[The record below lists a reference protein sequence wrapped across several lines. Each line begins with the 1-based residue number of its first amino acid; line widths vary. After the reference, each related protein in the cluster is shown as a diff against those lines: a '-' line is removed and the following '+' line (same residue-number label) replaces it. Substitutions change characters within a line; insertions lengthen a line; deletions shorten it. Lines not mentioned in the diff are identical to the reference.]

1 MELDF
6 TYPVCNSYYVFK
18 LPAALKQR
26 SRLHIPWLG
35 FSVAISVI
43 LLITCF
49 ILSSRQNQLVEEIA
63 ALQFKENELNTN
75 TASLSAELMTL
86 QNEDT
91 RKTNLELRRKIAE
104 VETTFGKVSKVIELV
119 SDARGQSVSVTNA
132 EKELA
137 HAINTLGNLDYAK
150 AGEELTAVTTN
161 LNSQIAKKQAEVA
174 VAAQAA
180 QDLPTA
186 GSYRRQSVTTSRGTF
201 TVSLIAESLSG
212 VRMITDSANDDT
224 CTKDCA
230 ALPLATYVSRNG
242 GFAGINGSYFCPP
255 DYPSCADKI
264 NSFNTLLFNA
274 RTKKYMNSDN
284 NVYTSNPMIVH
295 NADRSLRF
303 MGSAQEWGRDTGIIG
318 GISNYPMLVSGG
330 NPATS
335 ESGAKGPRG
344 FLGVKSGT
352 IYIGVVHAADFGD
365 AAATLA
371 TLGLETA
378 MNLDGGG
385 SSALYYNGK
394 YVVGPGRNLPN
405 AIILAR

>member
-1 MELDF
+1 M
-6 TYPVCNSYYVFK
+6 FK
-18 LPAALKQR
+18 LPAALKQH

-35 FSVAISVI
+35 ISVLVSVI
-43 LLITCF
+43 LLLVCV
-49 ILSSRQNQLVEEIA
+49 ILSNRQKQLITDIS
-63 ALQFKENELNTN
+63 ALQSKESELTTN
-75 TASLSAELMTL
+75 SASLSAELLVL

-104 VETTFGKVSKVIELV
+104 VETTFGQVSKVLELI
-119 SDARGQSVSVTNA
+119 SDARGQGVSVTNS

-137 HAINTLGNLDYAK
+137 RAINTLGNLEYAK
-150 AGEELTAVTTN
+150 AGEELTAVSTS

-180 QDLPTA
+180 QDLPSA

-212 VRMITDSANDDT
+212 VRMITDSANDET

-230 ALPLATYVSRNG
+230 AIPLATYVSRNG

-255 DYPSCADKI
+255 DYPSCSDKV

-274 RTKKYMNSDN
+274 RTKKYMNGDN
-284 NVYTSNPMIVH
+284 NVYSTNPMVVQ
-295 NADRSLRF
+295 NTDRSLRF
-303 MGSAQEWGRDTGIIG
+303 MGQSLEWGRDTGIIG
-318 GISNYPMLVSGG
+318 GISNYPMLVSGS
-330 NPATS
+330 NPATT

-352 IYIGVVHAADFGD
+352 LYIGIVHAADFGD

-394 YVVGPGRNLPN
+394 YVAGPGRNLPN